1 MTPKWGIFRAPIWGF
16 FRLRHRLFKFEVN
29 FKLKNKIT
37 EAIEP
42 VISAM
47 GYEMW
52 GLSVGQQNSS
62 LKLTI
67 YIDSSKGIKIDDCEK
82 VSHQITHLLDTENL
96 CDPDYVLEVS
106 SPGFDRVLMTSKHFN
121 QYINEEVKVKLKWLV
136 NNRKNIK
143 GLIKDV
149 KEDYVIINDNNENYE
164 IKYDSI
170 ENARLKI

>member
-1 MTPKWGIFRAPIWGF
+1 M
-16 FRLRHRLFKFEVN
+16 
-29 FKLKNKIT
+29 KNEIT

-52 GLSVGQQNSS
+52 GLSIGQQNNS

-96 CDPDYVLEVS
+96 CDSDYMLEVS
-106 SPGFDRVLMTSKHFN
+106 SPGFDRILMTSKHFN

-149 KEDYVIINDNNENYE
+149 KEDYVIINENNENYE